1 VTKLNYKFQYEE
13 WHQDTEE
20 SRNSDV
26 AASADFI
33 NLHGLWPKN
42 KDANILDVG
51 CGMGRFLLAFRG
63 NGYANLSGI
72 DVDDYQIGI
81 AKKEGLDVNLVDAT
95 KFFGHNKKHYDL
107 ITMIDCLE
115 HIEKDEQVDLLSNI
129 NKNLNDGGM
138 LVIRVP
144 NALSPTFGYFRYIDF
159 THKLSY
165 TPASLTYL
173 LKNAAFDHIS
183 FRPAWQENEEIAKL
197 KKPFA
202 ELLKAEFGIDGS
214 ILTSNIV
221 VIACKSEKALHEYLN
236 NAPKLEVKY

>member
-1 VTKLNYKFQYEE
+1 MTKLNYKFQYEE

-95 KFFGHNKKHYDL
+95 KFFGHNKKQIL
-107 ITMIDCLE
+107 QTNMSIVTVSVSLRLFCLT
-115 HIEKDEQVDLLSNI
+115 Q
-129 NKNLNDGGM
+129 
-138 LVIRVP
+138 
-144 NALSPTFGYFRYIDF
+144 
-159 THKLSY
+159 
-165 TPASLTYL
+165 
-173 LKNAAFDHIS
+173 AFFI
-183 FRPAWQENEEIAKL
+183 
-197 KKPFA
+197 
-202 ELLKAEFGIDGS
+202 
-214 ILTSNIV
+214 
-221 VIACKSEKALHEYLN
+221 
-236 NAPKLEVKY
+236 